1 MSSKVT
7 TINAKGMITIPS
19 EIRKKYNL
27 TPGDK
32 CNIIDLGDEIIL
44 IPLNKGYLEKFRTF
58 SSEDYKKLIENLNGD
73 EIRLENE
80 I

>member
-1 MSSKVT
+1 MSTKVT
-7 TINAKGMITIPS
+7 TINVKGMITIPS

-32 CNIIDLGDEIIL
+32 CKILDLGDEIII
-44 IPLNKGYLEKFRTF
+44 IPLNQNYLEKFRTF
-58 SSEDYKKLIENLNGD
+58 SSIDYKKLTDKLNGD
-73 EIRLENE
+73 EISLENE

>member
-1 MSSKVT
+1 MSYKIT

-32 CNIIDLGDEIIL
+32 CKILDLGDEIII
-44 IPLNKGYLEKFRTF
+44 IPLNKNYLEKYRIF
-58 SSEDYKKLIENLNGD
+58 SSRDYEKLTEKLNEV
-73 EIRLENE
+73 EISLENE
-80 I
+80 N

>member
-1 MSSKVT
+1 MSNKIT

-32 CNIIDLGDEIIL
+32 CKILDLGDEIII
-44 IPLNKGYLEKFRTF
+44 IPLNKNYLDKYRTF
-58 SSEDYKKLIENLNGD
+58 SSRDYEKLTEKLNEV
-73 EIRLENE
+73 EISLENE
-80 I
+80 N

>member
-1 MSSKVT
+1 MSDKVT
-7 TINAKGMITIPS
+7 TINVKGMITIPS

-32 CNIIDLGDEIIL
+32 CKIQDLGDEIII
-44 IPLNKGYLEKFRTF
+44 IPLNKNYLEKFRTF
-58 SSEDYKKLIENLNGD
+58 SSEDYEKLIEKLNGD
-73 EIRLENE
+73 EISLENE

>member
-1 MSSKVT
+1 MSNKVT
-7 TINAKGMITIPS
+7 TINVKGMITIPS

-32 CNIIDLGDEIIL
+32 CKILDLGDEIII
-44 IPLNKGYLEKFRTF
+44 IPLNKNYLEKFRTF
-58 SSEDYKKLIENLNGD
+58 SSEDYEKLIEKLNGD
-73 EIRLENE
+73 EINLENE

>member
-1 MSSKVT
+1 MSNKVT
-7 TINAKGMITIPS
+7 TINVKGMITIPS

-32 CNIIDLGDEIIL
+32 CQILDLGEEIII
-44 IPLNKGYLEKFRTF
+44 IPLNKNYLEKFRTF
-58 SSEDYKKLIENLNGD
+58 SSEDYEKLIEKLNGD

>member
-1 MSSKVT
+1 MSNKVT
-7 TINAKGMITIPS
+7 TINVKGMITIPS

-32 CNIIDLGDEIIL
+32 CKILDLGDEIII
-44 IPLNKGYLEKFRTF
+44 IPLNKNYLEKFRTF
-58 SSEDYKKLIENLNGD
+58 SSEDYEKLIEKLNGD
-73 EIRLENE
+73 EIILENE